1 MSLSWACLNNS
12 KIWAKLAS
20 YFFVFVSSSDN
31 HINLQEKEKNL
42 SGKHEIKLKGNWWT
56 YLPTLVVCSFWNSED
71 NRKSEDMVRK
81 TFVTAL
87 ESENATNFGMSVP
100 RQRGRRVNSAFI
112 FFLLSLVM
120 KHWVQNIMITWTS
133 KGSRVPN
140 GLFLGSTKPLYFI
153 AWSFVSK
160 NSTTERVLPCALAN
174 ARCVKNTRE

>member
-1 MSLSWACLNNS
+1 MSVSWACLNNS

-56 YLPTLVVCSFWNSED
+56 YLPTLVVRSFWNSED

-81 TFVTAL
+81 TFVTAWKRKCHEL
-87 ESENATNFGMSVP
+87 WNVCSKATGKAGKFCIHFFPSV
-100 RQRGRRVNSAFI
+100 I
-112 FFLLSLVM
+112 MVM

-133 KGSRVPN
+133 KGSRLPN
-140 GLFLGSTKPLYFI
+140 GLFWGLLSLYI
-153 AWSFVSK
+153 SLLEASLAKTAQQSVSCH
-160 NSTTERVLPCALAN
+160 VL
-174 ARCVKNTRE
+174 